1 MFLHALKIA
10 NLKLLRDFALSFLH
24 EGKPRQWTVLVG
36 ENGLCKTSVLRAIAL
51 AASGPERGNQLG
63 QSYIPTMPDKRRE
76 TADVSI
82 DATFGF
88 ALTDDRFHAVRK
100 YPGLEGPLR
109 PPRSPR
115 LVSTLSTSAAV
126 GVLRGK
132 SHYLD
137 ERGASLQLAAEPEG
151 VDPLQQVRAMGQ
163 PLWFVAAYGVSR
175 ALPQPQSTAG
185 RTYTPEL
192 DRIQSLFEGPP
203 LIATDFVSR
212 FEPDEARA
220 FVAELKEAFVAHGL
234 LPDVSDVV
242 LSGQGGVTSAS
253 KLVAS
258 HRFTMRWKSGEEVRL
273 PALWLS
279 HGYQTTIAWI
289 ADLVGQVW
297 SEAGEQIPLSE
308 IEGLVLVDEIDL
320 HLHPTWQRGLVGA
333 LRTAFPRVQFVA
345 TTHSPMV
352 LPGLEPHEIFMLR
365 QQDDGSVYWE
375 QSQQSPRLLTG
386 GEIYERFFDIG
397 SVYPDEDAEKLHH
410 YLRLASDAFRTDEE
424 EGEMVMLRAELDRKG
439 IPVAYEPVPRRTQ

>member
-1 MFLHALKIA
+1 MFLHELKIA
-10 NLKLLRDFALSFLH
+10 NLKLLREFHLPFLH
-24 EGKPRQWTVLVG
+24 DGRPRQWTVLVG

-63 QSYIPTMPDKRRE
+63 LSFIPTMPDKRRE
-76 TADVSI
+76 SAEVSI
-82 DATFGF
+82 EATFGF
-88 ALTDDRFHAVRK
+88 ALEDDRSHGSRS
-100 YPGLEGPLR
+100 YPGLEGPAR

-115 LVSTLSTSAAV
+115 LVSELSTSATV

-132 SHYLD
+132 SYYLD
-137 ERGASLQLAAEPEG
+137 EHGQRLPLSPDSSH
-151 VDPLQQVRAMGQ
+151 VDPLQQARATGQ
-163 PLWFVAAYGVSR
+163 PLWFVAAYGVNR

-192 DRIQSLFEGPP
+192 DRIQSLFDGPP

-212 FEPDEARA
+212 FEPEEARA
-220 FVAELKEAFVAHGL
+220 FVAELKEAFVEHGL

-242 LSGQGGVTSAS
+242 LTGHGGVTSAS

-258 HRFTMRWKSGEEVRL
+258 HRFTMHWKSGEEVRL

-297 SEAGEQIPLSE
+297 SEARQRIPLQE

-320 HLHPTWQRGLVGA
+320 HLHPTWQRGLVAA

-352 LPGLEPHEIFMLR
+352 LPGLEPHEIFLLR

-375 QSQQSPRLLTG
+375 QSNQHPRLLTG
-386 GEIYERFFDIG
+386 GEIYESFFDIG
-397 SVYPDEDAEKLHH
+397 SVYPDQDAEQLQ
-410 YLRLASDAFRTDEE
+410 S
-424 EGEMVMLRAELDRKG
+424 RAAR
-439 IPVAYEPVPRRTQ
+439 